1 MDLLKFLGIAA
12 LILGGSLLVSAIVV
26 GILNVIYYKRV
37 K

>member
-12 LILGGSLLVSAIVV
+12 LILGGSLLVSSIVV
-26 GILNVIYYKRV
+26 GILNVIYYKRI